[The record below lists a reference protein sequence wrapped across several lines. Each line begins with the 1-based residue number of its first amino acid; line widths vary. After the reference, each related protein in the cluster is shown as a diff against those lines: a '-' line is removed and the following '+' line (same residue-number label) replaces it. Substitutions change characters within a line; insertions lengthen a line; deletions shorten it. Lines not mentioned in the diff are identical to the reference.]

1 MSLKLLLA
9 LAACLPLALAG
20 CGGGGGG
27 ASSIAPARSLA
38 PAMTG
43 GVFPASETPSPV
55 ALDGKNEP
63 LAAAARA
70 HNAALAEAAKTV
82 NAVLLASA
90 SGGTETAREALER
103 FVGTARE
110 LADAARN
117 SGSAADREEAQ
128 RALNAAQLWIGA
140 AQGRLTV
147 ADAAAAYSV
156 AANSAQRLFNNAAGT
171 AAFEELDLYI
181 SRTLAPLLQAFGAA
195 AQNSGSAADREEAR
209 KTAANFRAFQAAVS
223 ERLAELQAGERGGPG
238 AAPNGGAQPEPEPQ
252 TETDDGAQP
261 EPEPQTEPVARTRR
275 AIGWNTYSRTHKWSY
290 WMAEPSG
297 SVLRDPYRPSAYPA
311 FEVSSGATSIT
322 TDQLQAHFVTFVT
335 SPLRADPAGWRSWHQ
350 YNGLEAFIKTTPI
363 FGTDLNDPNDESFG
377 DFGGWRTRSGSR
389 IWAQS
394 PRGYSS
400 GDHREYLRDTA
411 GRGKYGGFI
420 TDTHLSCRD
429 GVYFRATGWSWTNGA
444 YCEGNAQA
452 GMFGDRT
459 DDRPSASGVWRGL
472 MAGDELSSGSA
483 LTGIVTLRYSTASDT
498 VDVAIASIT
507 GRGGGGGRTKSFNY
521 QGPRKFTWTRLNVGG
536 DGRFSHQGQGSYL
549 GGFFL
554 GPEAEEAA
562 GVFNRRFADAC
573 PSCSPGRDGVIVGG
587 WVAKSSDSPAPDS
600 TFSGGYSGPATGG
613 DYGQGGGGGSSRQDC
628 VYSYEN
634 PCSVQ

>member
-27 ASSIAPARSLA
+27 ASSIAPVRSLA

-128 RALNAAQLWIGA
+128 RALDAAQLWIGA

-156 AANSAQRLFNNAAGT
+156 AANSAQRLYNNAAGT

-209 KTAANFRAFQAAVS
+209 KIAANFRAFQAAVS

-238 AAPNGGAQPEPEPQ
+238 AAPNGGAPPEPQ
-252 TETDDGAQP
+252 PETQP
-261 EPEPQTEPVARTRR
+261 LQTEPQPETQPNRVVAYNSLARTQK
-275 AIGWNTYSRTHKWSY
+275 AHN
-290 WMAEPSG
+290 WMAVPTAAI
-297 SVLRDPYRPSAYPA
+297 LRDPLRPTEFPSFQLSYTDNSITHSQAEDYLNRYVISPDYYRNLRRDDFFRWWFYNGWETYIRTASPSAS
-311 FEVSSGATSIT
+311 E
-322 TDQLQAHFVTFVT
+322 
-335 SPLRADPAGWRSWHQ
+335 
-350 YNGLEAFIKTTPI
+350 
-363 FGTDLNDPNDESFG
+363 
-377 DFGGWRTRSGSR
+377 DFGRFSGFRTRSGSNV
-389 IWAQS
+389 WAQS
-394 PRGYSS
+394 PRSWKTGTAI
-400 GDHREYLRDTA
+400 EYLRDIV
-411 GRGKYGGFI
+411 GRGEYGGFLA
-420 TDTHLSCRD
+420 DAHLGCRR
-429 GVYFRATGWSWTNGA
+429 GGEFRSSSGWSWTSD

-452 GMFGDRT
+452 AMFGDRT
-459 DDRPSASGVWRGL
+459 DARPAASGTWRGV
-472 MAGDELSSGSA
+472 MAGVEISQGSA
-483 LTGIVTLRYSTASDT
+483 VTGVVTLRYSTANNA
-498 VDVAIASIT
+498 VDVAIANIRS
-507 GRGGGGGRTKSFNY
+507 RGDGSGNTIWFRY
-521 QGPRKFTWTRLNVGG
+521 EGPQKLTWPSLNVRSDGGFESGVRG
-536 DGRFSHQGQGSYL
+536 DGLSGW
-549 GGFFL
+549 FL
-554 GPEAEEAA
+554 GPEAEEA
-562 GVFNRRFADAC
+562 GGTFIRTFPDDRLEK
-573 PSCSPGRDGVIVGG
+573 DGALVGG
-587 WVAKSSDSPAPDS
+587 WLAKSSDSPASDS
-600 TFSGGYSGPATGG
+600 TFSGGYSGPVAGSY
-613 DYGQGGGGGSSRQDC
+613 DHSVGGGGGGGGVHC
-628 VYSYEN
+628 FGTC
-634 PCSVQ
+634 PIAFCF